1 MSAQGEGMS
10 GQTVRLA
17 VSEGVATVTLHRPE
31 VLNAIDATL
40 AAELRDVFRS
50 LRGRK
55 DVRAVILTGAGRAFS
70 AGADLKYLQRRLEE
84 GASADRLLDELLA
97 PLNDVVR
104 LIRGMP
110 KIVIAAIHGVASG
123 GGCNLALACDYR
135 LAASGTRFNQ
145 AFVRLGIAPDCGGT
159 FIVPRLIGWGKAFEW
174 MVSGELIEAEE
185 AMRWGL
191 VHRVVPEATLLE
203 EARAFATRVV
213 QGPIRALVAI
223 KHLLTMS
230 LAASL
235 DEHLERERQLVTLLA
250 ATEDFREGVRAFI
263 EKRPPRFRGS

>member
-1 MSAQGEGMS
+1 MS
-10 GQTVRLA
+10 GQTVQLV

-40 AAELRDVFRS
+40 AAELREVFRA
-50 LRGRK
+50 LQARE

-70 AGADLKYLQRRLEE
+70 AGADLKYLKRRLEE

-104 LIRGMP
+104 IIRGMP
-110 KIVIAAIHGVASG
+110 KIIIAAIHGVASG

-135 LAASGTRFNQ
+135 LAAAGTRFNQ

-159 FIVPRLIGWGKAFEW
+159 FFIPRLIGWGRAFEW

-185 AMRWGL
+185 AARWGL
-191 VHRVVPEATLLE
+191 VHRVVPEDVLLE
-203 EARAFATRVV
+203 EVRAFAARIV
-213 QGPIRALVAI
+213 QGPMRALVAI
-223 KHLLTMS
+223 KFLLMRS
-230 LAASL
+230 LTASL
-235 DEHLERERQLVTLLA
+235 DEQLERERQIVGMLA
-250 ATEDFREGVRAFI
+250 ATDDFGEGVRAFL
-263 EKRPPRFRGS
+263 EKRAPVFRGR

>member
-1 MSAQGEGMS
+1 MDGHA
-10 GQTVRLA
+10 VRVA

-31 VLNAIDATL
+31 VLNAIDAVL
-40 AAELRDVFRS
+40 AAELRDAFRD
-50 LRGRK
+50 LQARE

-84 GASADRLLDELLA
+84 GASADRLIEELLG
-97 PLNDVVR
+97 PLNDVIR
-104 LIRGMP
+104 LIREIP

-135 LAASGTRFNQ
+135 MAASGTRFNQ

-159 FIVPRLIGWGKAFEW
+159 FVVPRLIGWGRAFEW

-185 AMRWGL
+185 AARWGL
-191 VHRVVPEATLLE
+191 VHRVVPEEALLE
-203 EARAFATRVV
+203 EARAFAARVAR
-213 QGPIRALVAI
+213 GPVRALVAI
-223 KHLLTMS
+223 KHLLAMS
-230 LAASL
+230 LTASL
-235 DEHLERERQLVTLLA
+235 DEQLEREREVVSRLA

-263 EKRPPRFRGS
+263 EKRPPRFRGG